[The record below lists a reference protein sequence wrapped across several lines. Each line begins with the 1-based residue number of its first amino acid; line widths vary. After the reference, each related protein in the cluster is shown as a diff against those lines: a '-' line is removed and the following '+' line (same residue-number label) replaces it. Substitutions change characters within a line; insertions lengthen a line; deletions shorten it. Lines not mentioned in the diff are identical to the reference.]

1 MKRMK
6 MESDIENML
15 LYIMKT
21 YLSKYVVAVFLI
33 FISNLTSAQ
42 QFEIR
47 YGDSVLNNG
56 DYIFHIPTE
65 EEIQQDYFGIQLEI
79 CNISD
84 EEGVYSIHIEG
95 NQGTQFCMVV
105 FGVFWEVTLPWTSPG
120 RRIYSNNCF
129 PVGISCYP
137 SYLTYTECYS
147 VTIWDTC
154 DISSYKT
161 IYVIP
166 YDTTLHPFPDIPQFD
181 PTLFFGIPPTL
192 CMVTVQDG
200 YNKLIWNKDDEIST
214 YNIFRESV
222 VAGEYEQVATIPFDS
237 ASVWIDT
244 TSRANTRSY
253 RYKINAT
260 TLMGNDFP
268 LGPEHKTMHLTINQ
282 GLGGRWNL
290 QWTPYEGAE
299 YTTYIIYRGT
309 TADSLEQID
318 IMPADGNTSY
328 TDETA
333 TEGDVFY
340 QVGIVMANDCA
351 SMENKSASISLSNIA
366 TNSSIQSIYN
376 IEADG
381 ISIYSEGGRI
391 MVEGTT
397 DEVRVFDMVGR
408 NVRNEALPAGVYM
421 VRIGNYPARKVVVI
435 R

>member
-6 MESDIENML
+6 IESGFD
-15 LYIMKT
+15 IMKNHMF
-21 YLSKYVVAVFLI
+21 KYMLAVFLI
-33 FISNLTSAQ
+33 AISNLACAQ

-47 YGDSVLNNG
+47 YGDSVLNEG
-56 DYIFHIPTE
+56 DFILYTPAVW
-65 EEIQQDYFGIQLEI
+65 EIQNDFAAIRLEV

-84 EEGVYSIHIEG
+84 SAGVYSFHIEG
-95 NQGTQFCMVV
+95 NLGTQHCMVCYGESCRDV
-105 FGVFWEVTLPWTSPG
+105 NIPWTSPG
-120 RRIYSNNCF
+120 WRIYSNNCS
-129 PVGISCYP
+129 PMYIEYNP
-137 SYLTYTECYS
+137 SQLTYTEYYC
-147 VTIWDTC
+147 VTIWDTLHN
-154 DISSYKT
+154 ISSGIT
-161 IYVIP
+161 IYLIP
-166 YDTTLHPFPDIPQFD
+166 YDTTLHPLPYIPPFD
-181 PTLFFGIPPTL
+181 PIIYTGTPPTL

-200 YNKLIWNKDDEIST
+200 HNKLIWNKDEEIST

-222 VAGEYEQVATIPFDS
+222 VAGEYEQVAAIPYDS

-244 TSRANTRSY
+244 TSRPNTRSY

-268 LGPEHKTMHLTINQ
+268 LSPEHKTMHLTINQ

-333 TEGDVFY
+333 PEGEVYY

-351 SMENKSASISLSNIA
+351 SQETKSSSISRSNIA
-366 TNSSIQSIYN
+366 TNSSVQGISN
-376 IEADG
+376 IVADG
-381 ISIYSEGGRI
+381 IIVYSEGGRI
-391 MVEGTT
+391 VVNGTT

-408 NVRNEALPAGVYM
+408 CIRNAALSGGVYM
-421 VRIGNYPARKVVVI
+421 VKIGELPARKIVVM